1 MDLITIILIA
11 TILIIVFVGTQA
23 AALFFF
29 LKENERL
36 REENEKFQP
45 PF

>member
-1 MDLITIILIA
+1 MIAVIFSLIV
-11 TILIIVFVGTQA
+11 VFVGTQA

-29 LKENERL
+29 LRENARL
-36 REENEKFQP
+36 REEIEKNEP

>member
-11 TILIIVFVGTQA
+11 TVLIIVFVVSQLA
-23 AALFFF
+23 VILFL
-29 LKENERL
+29 LKENNRIG
-36 REENEKFQP
+36 EELEKNSP

>member
-1 MDLITIILIA
+1 MDLKIMIAVIFSLIV
-11 TILIIVFVGTQA
+11 IFVGTQA

-29 LKENERL
+29 WRENERL